1 MRDLS
6 IDKMKDISGGISVWG
21 GIGIVAG
28 VIFVIGVIDGFVR
41 PVSCNK

>member
-1 MRDLS
+1 MRDLN
-6 IDKMKDISGGISVWG
+6 IEKTKDISGGISVWG

-28 VIFVIGVIDGFVR
+28 LIFVVGVIDGFVR